1 METIF
6 IDVFD
11 DGPMGA
17 RIEVEGLM
25 PSFCPG
31 MGGWKRKDEL
41 QYFTR
46 IKGEMATQIIRVF
59 GHGGFGELSMD
70 AQGIVGMDSFK

>member
-6 IDVFD
+6 VDIYN

-17 RIEVEGLM
+17 RVETEGLM

-41 QYFTR
+41 HYFTR
-46 IKGEMATQIIRVF
+46 IKGEMGDRILRAF

-70 AQGIVGMDSFK
+70 AQGIVGMEPYK